1 MWARGRGRA
10 DASTDA
16 KNGGRHVPTLLS
28 LPRRCLP
35 GPRRPTARRRRYRS
49 MRARRRAGVREGP
62 RGGEVGLLLLPHSP
76 GRQRPKGTCTDED
89 PTGQVRDLEGRV
101 PRPRCTS
108 GRAQGDTKPARKN
121 GAAAKGEKAEPTD
134 SAGPLSD
141 KALAFLTDRQRIRLG
156 QVIFQLRKMEIF
168 YYPEVAKFLELTA
181 EQTKEAA
188 AIRRWTADEA
198 KKLRTLFLQKRKTS
212 REVQKGV
219 VSLLEKGRTGSSRP
233 LAPSSSGTRVSPRQ
247 GDLLRPDRSELRG
260 ATEQS
265 HKGCDGG
272 RPGRGIAAR

>member
-1 MWARGRGRA
+1 
-10 DASTDA
+10 
-16 KNGGRHVPTLLS
+16 
-28 LPRRCLP
+28 
-35 GPRRPTARRRRYRS
+35 
-49 MRARRRAGVREGP
+49 MRARRARASAKGHAGAKWGYYYFLILLDANVQRELALTRTQLDKCEILKGEFLDHVARRAG
-62 RGGEVGLLLLPHSP
+62 
-76 GRQRPKGTCTDED
+76 
-89 PTGQVRDLEGRV
+89 
-101 PRPRCTS
+101 
-108 GRAQGDTKPARKN
+108 AQGDTKPARKN

-219 VSLLEKGRTGSSRP
+219 VSLLEKGRARFVKAFSPEQLRKLESLQGKEISFDQTDLNFVVRRSNRTRAATG
-233 LAPSSSGTRVSPRQ
+233 A
-247 GDLLRPDRSELRG
+247 DRGE
-260 ATEQS
+260 
-265 HKGCDGG
+265 GC
-272 RPGRGIAAR
+272 AR